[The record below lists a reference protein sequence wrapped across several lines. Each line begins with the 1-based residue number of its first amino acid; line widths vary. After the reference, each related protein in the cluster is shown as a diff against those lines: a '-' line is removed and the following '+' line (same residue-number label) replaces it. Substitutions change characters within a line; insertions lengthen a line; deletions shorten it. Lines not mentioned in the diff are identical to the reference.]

1 MSTFCLKTRAFFFY
15 CHQHLTVVRASF
27 LFSSAFSS
35 IVMLG
40 TKQVQTKQVCLLH
53 GLFPFSVDASFLL
66 LFIPSHENFLIC
78 LCNANHTPKITYNLY
93 PILNTAYSEKMP
105 VIMMLQNLDRLE
117 SKKTSKTE
125 NLEIK
130 VLSGKLQSKNSKKTG
145 SFMLHLEHGL
155 ANQVNPFHITAVA
168 LEAWA
173 LNDSC
178 KILNLVAE
186 LWYIYKYLDSWL
198 SSPLSSPNKTV
209 CRKNPCINLT
219 RRRAQSTERKTLESL
234 SKLIYFEVKQ
244 TFLLEEIKSFKTALN
259 KALSLQPALWQ
270 GKINFIWSFLKWINC
285 IRMSRC
291 LSFMSS
297 WCLKFSW

>member
-15 CHQHLTVVRASF
+15 CYQHLTAVRASF

-117 SKKTSKTE
+117 RKKTSKTE

-130 VLSGKLQSKNSKKTG
+130 VLSGKVQSKNSKKTG
-145 SFMLHLEHGL
+145 SFMLHLEGSL

-168 LEAWA
+168 LEAWTPVR
-173 LNDSC
+173 S
-178 KILNLVAE
+178 
-186 LWYIYKYLDSWL
+186 WTWWL
-198 SSPLSSPNKTV
+198 SYYTYTNISIPDWVPHYPPPIKQFAERILALTSP
-209 CRKNPCINLT
+209 
-219 RRRAQSTERKTLESL
+219 
-234 SKLIYFEVKQ
+234 
-244 TFLLEEIKSFKTALN
+244 EEEP
-259 KALSLQPALWQ
+259 KALRGKLW
-270 GKINFIWSFLKWINC
+270 NLFLSWFTLKW
-285 IRMSRC
+285 SRP
-291 LSFMSS
+291 FY
-297 WCLKFSW
+297 WKRLKVLKLP